1 MLPSIT
7 AVGNISRMELTYT
20 QSGKALMKF
29 QVECSEK
36 NSKGEYENLYLKGE
50 CWDKSA
56 EFVNQYFNDGS
67 AVIVTGKLVTNIYTN
82 KEGKKIYEN
91 KLLFPN
97 VSFIPKDKASNG
109 NQAHPQQQYQP
120 TQHEQQKVNAYQPQR
135 ETKAPE
141 AIEVYED
148 EIPF

>member
-1 MLPSIT
+1 MLPTIT
-7 AVGNISRMELTYT
+7 AIGNISRMELTYT

-36 NSKGEYENLYLKGE
+36 NSKGEWENLYLKGE
-50 CWDKSA
+50 CWDKAA

-67 AVIVTGKLVTNIYTN
+67 AIVVTGKLVTNIYTN
-82 KEGKKIYEN
+82 KDGKKIYEN

-97 VSFIPKDKASNG
+97 VSFIPKEKASAAPQQ
-109 NQAHPQQQYQP
+109 NQAYQP

-135 ETKAPE
+135 ETNAPQ
-141 AIEVYED
+141 AIDVSDD